1 LKHSDYNKIISYD
14 VGPVDKPTIA
24 PESSAQSFD
33 MSCGGIAPGLFP
45 RHRDLVF
52 SFSPRRFRRLKAV
65 LTGRAAIDHK
75 WTEILGHQI

>member
-1 LKHSDYNKIISYD
+1 M
-14 VGPVDKPTIA
+14 
-24 PESSAQSFD
+24 
-33 MSCGGIAPGLFP
+33 MSGLSTSQRLRRRVQPNPLICPAVAAPGLFP